1 MGSGSQKYSRRQQPH
16 RAVSLEDDPR
26 CYGER
31 RRPNILSTVQPEE
44 PVLIQLNLDT
54 GGGAE
59 KMTGRGY
66 PFADAPLA
74 TVTSDINGLDLEKV
88 APLLKSGRI
97 RKLPNKAD
105 PVAIVPS
112 QVGGYQ

>member
-1 MGSGSQKYSRRQQPH
+1 MP
-16 RAVSLEDDPR
+16 
-26 CYGER
+26 
-31 RRPNILSTVQPEE
+31 
-44 PVLIQLNLDT
+44 
-54 GGGAE
+54 
-59 KMTGRGY
+59 
-66 PFADAPLA
+66 PLA
-74 TVTSDINGLDLEKV
+74 TVTSDINGLDLEKL